1 MSNNIYDVIVIG
13 GGPGGYVAALRA
25 AKLGGRVALVE
36 RDKLGGTCLNRG
48 CIPTKALI
56 ASAELLATTRKADR
70 FGIKIEG
77 IIPDLSAIIKR
88 KEQIVKQLRGGIEH
102 LCKAGN
108 VDIYKG
114 KGRLGKGTSVIVSS
128 EQGEE
133 ELQGHNIILATGSY
147 PCGIPIEGCGLDQG
161 NVVTS
166 DEMLELQQI
175 PSRLLVI
182 GAGAVGVEFSYI
194 FRQFGS
200 EVTLVEVL
208 PHILPTEDIEIS
220 TEMEK
225 ALGREGIRVMTSTS
239 VQRVEREGEGCRV
252 QLSGNKVESADL
264 VLLAVG
270 RRACLEGLGLEEA
283 GVAVEKRGIT
293 VDDHMRTT
301 APGIYAIGDA
311 AAIIQLAHV
320 ASAQGLVAAANA
332 MGGNESMDYKVIP
345 ACVFASPEI
354 ASVGLTEEQARQDG
368 RDIKV
373 GRFPFRNIGR
383 ALAMGEREG
392 FVKIIADARY
402 GEVLGAHIIGPQAT
416 SLISELALA
425 MKAEVTVEEII
436 ATIHAHPTLPEAVDE
451 AAMDVLGLA
460 LHK

>member
-1 MSNNIYDVIVIG
+1 MSSIYDVIVVG

-25 AKLGGRVALVE
+25 ARLGGRVALVE

-56 ASAELLATTRKADR
+56 ASAELLATARKADR
-70 FGIKIEG
+70 FGVKVTG
-77 IIPDLSAIIKR
+77 VSPDLPAIMKR

-102 LCKAGN
+102 LCKAGK
-108 VDIYKG
+108 VDVYNG
-114 KGRLGKGTSVIVSS
+114 NGRLSQGTSVIVSG
-128 EQGEE
+128 EQGEQ
-133 ELQGHNIILATGSY
+133 ELQGKSVILATGSY
-147 PCGIPIEGCGLDQG
+147 PCGVPIEGCALELG

-166 DEMLELQQI
+166 DEMLELKQI
-175 PSRLLVI
+175 PGRLLVI

-208 PHILPTEDIEIS
+208 PQILPNEDAEVS
-220 TEMEK
+220 AEMEK
-225 ALGREGIRVMTSTS
+225 ALGREGIRVMTSTC
-239 VQRVEREGEGCRV
+239 VQKVEKDGEGYKV
-252 QLSGNKVESADL
+252 HLSGDAVETVDL

-283 GVAVEKRGIT
+283 GVAVERRGIT
-293 VDDHMRTT
+293 VDDQMKTNV
-301 APGIYAIGDA
+301 PGVYAIGDA
-311 AAIIQLAHV
+311 VGIIQLAHV

-332 MGGNESMDYKVIP
+332 MGGSETMDYKVVP
-345 ACVFASPEI
+345 GCTYASPEI

-425 MKAEVTVEEII
+425 MKAEVTVEEIT